1 MYHQMEETMIST
13 PGITYHV
20 FLCFFYICLPAVQ
33 IQQSL
38 ELVLSARH
46 CLKNFWS
53 INSFGLPKVLGNR
66 FYQPHFP
73 SRKQALEV
81 EVVYV
86 RDTMILDLKLECG
99 QCSCITWLL
108 AIMSYHAV
116 PPAHT
121 CLEKCSGSCC
131 CRRSI
136 HYLTLSL
143 FLSWLGHSCCFSNS
157 LFLWNTCV
165 FHLSPFFICFLP
177 SFLRNFLDC
186 HTVSTH
192 LSPCLEYSYSA
203 SVTPF

>member
-1 MYHQMEETMIST
+1 MFSCVFSIS
-13 PGITYHV
+13 V
-20 FLCFFYICLPAVQ
+20 S
-33 IQQSL
+33 QQCKSSSISVT

-46 CLKNFWS
+46 CLKNFWP

-99 QCSCITWLL
+99 QCSYITWLL
-108 AIMSYHAV
+108 AIMNYHAV

-121 CLEKCSGSCC
+121 CLEKYLGSCC

-136 HYLTLSL
+136 HHLTLSL
-143 FLSWLGHSCCFSNS
+143 FLLWLGHSCCFSNS
-157 LFLWNTCV
+157 LFMWNT